1 MRVAIIG
8 AGAAGCF
15 CAVNLKRTLP
25 KCEIDI
31 YEAGTKPLAK
41 VAITG
46 GGRCNLTNSWEG
58 VKSLGQ
64 VYPRGERLMKRLF
77 HQLDN
82 RQTMDWW
89 EKEGVR
95 LVTQDDHCVFPAS
108 QDAMTI
114 VNLLTANIKR
124 LGIGLHLSHRVTSIE
139 HNGEYTI
146 NFHDE
151 HLKPVTA
158 DTVVVATGGHPKESG
173 FDMLKPLEL
182 AIEPPVPS
190 LFTFCVHDQALNAL
204 QGVVVEDTVASI
216 AGTKFKAEGPLL
228 ITHWGM
234 SGPAIL
240 KTSSQAARH
249 LADNAYKANLLVDWW
264 PAMSQDEVMAFL
276 SKQVKTNG
284 AKQVSTIAPPPLT
297 HRHWAYLIGRIGIS
311 ETKRWN
317 EIGKKDFNR
326 MVQLL
331 KADTYAVDGKGQ
343 FKDEFVTCGGVALSE
358 LDPNTL
364 ECKKHPRLY
373 FAGEVTDVDAVT
385 GGFNLQAAWTMGYV
399 VAQAVANKD
408 NQD

>member
-1 MRVAIIG
+1 MKVAIIG

-64 VYPRGERLMKRLF
+64 VYPRGERLIKRLF

-82 RQTMDWW
+82 RKTMDWW

-124 LGIGLHLSHRVTSIE
+124 LGIGLHLSHRVASIE

-146 NFHDE
+146 SFNDE
-151 HLKPVTA
+151 KLKPVTA

-173 FDMLKPLEL
+173 FNMLKPLEL
-182 AIEPPVPS
+182 AIVPPVPS
-190 LFTFCVHDQALNAL
+190 LFTFCVHDSALNAL

-264 PAMSQDEVMAFL
+264 PAMSQDEVTAFL
-276 SKQVKTNG
+276 NKQVKTNG

-297 HRHWAYLIGRIGIS
+297 HRHWAYLISRIGIS
-311 ETKRWN
+311 DTKRWN

-364 ECKKHPRLY
+364 ECRSHPGLY

-399 VAQAVANKD
+399 VAQAVASKG
-408 NQD
+408 

>member
-15 CAVNLKRTLP
+15 CAVNLKRRLP

-31 YEAGTKPLAK
+31 YEAGAKPLAK

-46 GGRCNLTNSWEG
+46 GGRCNLTNSWED

-77 HQLDN
+77 HQLDHQ
-82 RQTMDWW
+82 QTMDWW

-146 NFHDE
+146 NFNDE
-151 HLKPVTA
+151 KLKPVTA
-158 DTVVVATGGHPKESG
+158 DTVVVTTGGHPKESG

-182 AIEPPVPS
+182 AIMPPVPS
-190 LFTFCVHDQALNAL
+190 LFTFCIHDPALNAL

-216 AGTKFKAEGPLL
+216 AGTKFKAR
-228 ITHWGM
+228 
-234 SGPAIL
+234 
-240 KTSSQAARH
+240 Q
-249 LADNAYKANLLVDWW
+249 
-264 PAMSQDEVMAFL
+264 
-276 SKQVKTNG
+276 
-284 AKQVSTIAPPPLT
+284 
-297 HRHWAYLIGRIGIS
+297 
-311 ETKRWN
+311 
-317 EIGKKDFNR
+317 
-326 MVQLL
+326 
-331 KADTYAVDGKGQ
+331 
-343 FKDEFVTCGGVALSE
+343 
-358 LDPNTL
+358 
-364 ECKKHPRLY
+364 RL
-373 FAGEVTDVDAVT
+373 
-385 GGFNLQAAWTMGYV
+385 
-399 VAQAVANKD
+399 
-408 NQD
+408 

>member
-15 CAVNLKRTLP
+15 CAVNLKRRLP

-31 YEAGTKPLAK
+31 YEAGAKPLAK

-46 GGRCNLTNSWEG
+46 GGRCNLTNSWED

-77 HQLDN
+77 HQLDHQ
-82 RQTMDWW
+82 QTMDWW

-146 NFHDE
+146 NFNDE
-151 HLKPVTA
+151 KLKPVTA
-158 DTVVVATGGHPKESG
+158 DTVVVTTGGHPKESG

-182 AIEPPVPS
+182 AIMPPVPS
-190 LFTFCVHDQALNAL
+190 LFTFCIHDPALNAL

-264 PAMSQDEVMAFL
+264 PAMSQDEVTAFL
-276 SKQVKTNG
+276 NKQVKTNG

-297 HRHWAYLIGRIGIS
+297 HRHWAYLISRIGIS

-317 EIGKKDFNR
+317 EIGQKDLNR

-364 ECKKHPRLY
+364 ECRSHPGLY

-399 VAQAVANKD
+399 VAQAVASKG
-408 NQD
+408 

>member
-15 CAVNLKRTLP
+15 CAVNLKRRLP

-31 YEAGTKPLAK
+31 YEAGAKPLAK

-77 HQLDN
+77 HQLDHQ
-82 RQTMDWW
+82 QTMDWW

-124 LGIGLHLSHRVTSIE
+124 LGIGLHLSHRVASIE

-146 NFHDE
+146 NFNDE
-151 HLKPVTA
+151 KLKPVTA
-158 DTVVVATGGHPKESG
+158 DTVVVTTGGHPKESG

-182 AIEPPVPS
+182 AIVPPVPS
-190 LFTFCVHDQALNAL
+190 LFTFCIHDPALNAL

-216 AGTKFKAEGPLL
+216 AGTKFKAEGPIL

-240 KTSSQAARH
+240 KTSSQAARY
-249 LADNAYKANLLVDWW
+249 LADNAYKATLLVDWW
-264 PAMSQDEVMAFL
+264 PEISQDEVMEFL
-276 SKQVKTNG
+276 NKQVKANG
-284 AKQVSTIAPPPLT
+284 AKQVSTIAPTPLT
-297 HRHWAYLIGRIGIS
+297 HRHWAYLINRIGIS

-317 EIGKKDFNR
+317 EVGKKDFNR

-331 KADTYAVDGKGQ
+331 KADSYTIDGKGQ

-358 LDPNTL
+358 LDQSTL
-364 ECKKHPRLY
+364 ECKKHPNLY

>member
-15 CAVNLKRTLP
+15 CAVNLKRRLP

-31 YEAGTKPLAK
+31 YEAGAKPLAK

-124 LGIGLHLSHRVTSIE
+124 LGIGLHLSHRVASIK

-146 NFHDE
+146 SFNDE
-151 HLKPVTA
+151 KLKPVTA
-158 DTVVVATGGHPKESG
+158 DTVVVTTGGHPKESG

-182 AIEPPVPS
+182 AIVPPVPS
-190 LFTFCVHDQALNAL
+190 LFTFCIHDPALNAL

-264 PAMSQDEVMAFL
+264 PAMSQDEVTAFL
-276 SKQVKTNG
+276 NKQVKTNG

-297 HRHWAYLIGRIGIS
+297 HRHWAYLISRIGTI

-317 EIGKKDFNR
+317 EIGKKDLNR

-364 ECKKHPRLY
+364 ECRSHPGLY

-399 VAQAVANKD
+399 VAQAIAGN
-408 NQD
+408 

>member
-1 MRVAIIG
+1 MKVAIIG

-31 YEAGTKPLAK
+31 YEAGTKPLVK

-249 LADNAYKANLLVDWW
+249 LADNVYKANLLVDWW

-343 FKDEFVTCGGVALSE
+343 FKDEFVTCGGVALTE

>member
-1 MRVAIIG
+1 MKVAIIG

-139 HNGEYTI
+139 HIGEYTI

-249 LADNAYKANLLVDWW
+249 LADNAYKTNLLVDWW

-276 SKQVKTNG
+276 NKQVKTNG

-297 HRHWAYLIGRIGIS
+297 HRHWAYLISRIGIS

-331 KADTYAVDGKGQ
+331 KADTYAIDGKGQ
-343 FKDEFVTCGGVALSE
+343 FKDEFVTCGGVALTE

>member
-15 CAVNLKRTLP
+15 CAVNLKRKHP

-31 YEAGTKPLAK
+31 YEAGSKALAK

-77 HQLDN
+77 HQLDHK
-82 RQTMDWW
+82 QTMDWW

-114 VNLLTANIKR
+114 VNLLTAHIKR
-124 LGIGLHLSHRVTSIE
+124 MGIGLHLSHRVASIE
-139 HNGEYTI
+139 HNEAYTI
-146 NFHDE
+146 HFQDE
-151 HLKPVTA
+151 KLKPTTA
-158 DTVVVATGGHPKESG
+158 DVVVVTTGGHPKESG

-190 LFTFCVHDQALNAL
+190 LFTFCIHDQALNAL
-204 QGVVVEDTVASI
+204 QGVVVENATASI

-249 LADNAYKANLLVDWW
+249 LADNAYKATLLVDWW
-264 PAMSQDEVMAFL
+264 PAMSQDEVMEFL

-284 AKQVSTIAPPPLT
+284 AKQVSTIAPTPLT
-297 HRHWAYLIGRIGIS
+297 HRHWAYLISRIGIS

-331 KADTYAVDGKGQ
+331 KADSYTIDGKGQ
-343 FKDEFVTCGGVALSE
+343 FKDEFVTCGGVALAE
-358 LDPNTL
+358 LDQSTL
-364 ECKKHPRLY
+364 ECKKHANLY

-399 VAQAVANKD
+399 VAQAIGGKV
-408 NQD
+408 Q

>member
-15 CAVNLKRTLP
+15 CAVNLKRRLP

-31 YEAGTKPLAK
+31 YEAGAKPLAK

-77 HQLDN
+77 HQLDHQ
-82 RQTMDWW
+82 QTMDWW

-124 LGIGLHLSHRVTSIE
+124 LGIGLHLSHHVASIE

-146 NFHDE
+146 SFNDE
-151 HLKPVTA
+151 KLKPVTA
-158 DTVVVATGGHPKESG
+158 DTVVVTTGGHPKESG

-182 AIEPPVPS
+182 AIVPPVPS
-190 LFTFCVHDQALNAL
+190 LFTFCIHDPALNAL

-264 PAMSQDEVMAFL
+264 PAMSQDEVTAFL
-276 SKQVKTNG
+276 NKQVKTNG

-297 HRHWAYLIGRIGIS
+297 HRHWAYLISRIGII

-317 EIGKKDFNR
+317 EIGKKDLNR

-364 ECKKHPRLY
+364 ECRNHPGLY

-399 VAQAVANKD
+399 VAQAVASKG
-408 NQD
+408 

>member
-1 MRVAIIG
+1 MKVAIIG

-276 SKQVKTNG
+276 SKQVKNNG
-284 AKQVSTIAPPPLT
+284 AKQVSTISPTPLT

-331 KADTYAVDGKGQ
+331 KADTYAIDGKGQ
-343 FKDEFVTCGGVALSE
+343 FKDEFVTCGGVALTE

>member
-1 MRVAIIG
+1 MKVAIIG

-343 FKDEFVTCGGVALSE
+343 FKDEFVTCGGVALTE

>member
-15 CAVNLKRTLP
+15 CAVNLKRRLP

-46 GGRCNLTNSWEG
+46 GGRCNLTNSWES

-124 LGIGLHLSHRVTSIE
+124 LGIGLHLSHRVTNIE

-276 SKQVKTNG
+276 NKQVKTNG

-343 FKDEFVTCGGVALSE
+343 FKDEFVTCGGVALTE

>member
-15 CAVNLKRTLP
+15 CAVNLKRRLP

-31 YEAGTKPLAK
+31 YEAGAKPLAK

-77 HQLDN
+77 HQLDHQ
-82 RQTMDWW
+82 QTMDWW

-124 LGIGLHLSHRVTSIE
+124 LGIGLHLSHRVASIE

-146 NFHDE
+146 SFNDE
-151 HLKPVTA
+151 KLKPVTA
-158 DTVVVATGGHPKESG
+158 DTVVVTTGGHPKESG

-182 AIEPPVPS
+182 AIVPPVPS
-190 LFTFCVHDQALNAL
+190 LFTFCIHDPALNAL

-264 PAMSQDEVMAFL
+264 PAMSQDEVTAFL
-276 SKQVKTNG
+276 NKQVKANG

-297 HRHWAYLIGRIGIS
+297 HRHWAYLISRIGIS

-317 EIGKKDFNR
+317 EIGKKDLNR

-364 ECKKHPRLY
+364 ECRNHPGLY

-399 VAQAVANKD
+399 VAQAVASKG
-408 NQD
+408 

>member
-1 MRVAIIG
+1 MKGFSQRDAYG
-8 AGAAGCF
+8 WF
-15 CAVNLKRTLP
+15 ERH
-25 KCEIDI
+25 
-31 YEAGTKPLAK
+31 
-41 VAITG
+41 
-46 GGRCNLTNSWEG
+46 G
-58 VKSLGQ
+58 V
-64 VYPRGERLMKRLF
+64 P
-77 HQLDN
+77 
-82 RQTMDWW
+82 
-89 EKEGVR
+89 
-95 LVTQDDHCVFPAS
+95 LVTQEDQCVFPAS
-108 QDAMTI
+108 QDSHTI
-114 VNLLTANIKR
+114 INCFLGEARRHGIEIKTGHR
-124 LGIGLHLSHRVTSIE
+124 INSLDELSGYDYIAVT
-139 HNGEYTI
+139 
-146 NFHDE
+146 
-151 HLKPVTA
+151 
-158 DTVVVATGGHPKESG
+158 TGGSPKAEG
-173 FDMLKPLEL
+173 LQWL
-182 AIEPPVPS
+182 ADLGHEITVPVPS
-190 LFTFCVHDQALNAL
+190 LFTFRIDDQRLHSL
-204 QGVVVEDTVASI
+204 MGTVAEE
-216 AGTKFKAEGPLL
+216 ATAQFPGTKLKGRGPLL

-276 SKQVKTNG
+276 SKLVKTNG

>member
-15 CAVNLKRTLP
+15 CAVNLKRRLP

-31 YEAGTKPLAK
+31 YEAGAKPLAK

-46 GGRCNLTNSWEG
+46 GGRCNLTNSWED

-77 HQLDN
+77 HQLDHQ
-82 RQTMDWW
+82 QTMDWW

-146 NFHDE
+146 NFNDE
-151 HLKPVTA
+151 KLKPVTA
-158 DTVVVATGGHPKESG
+158 DTVVVTTGGHPKESG

-182 AIEPPVPS
+182 AIMPPVPS
-190 LFTFCVHDQALNAL
+190 LFTFCIHDPALNAL

-264 PAMSQDEVMAFL
+264 PAMSQDEVTAFL
-276 SKQVKTNG
+276 NKQVKTNG

-297 HRHWAYLIGRIGIS
+297 HRHWAYLISRIGIS

-317 EIGKKDFNR
+317 EIGKKDLNR

-364 ECKKHPRLY
+364 ECRSHPGLY

-399 VAQAVANKD
+399 VAQAVASKG
-408 NQD
+408 

>member
-1 MRVAIIG
+1 MKVAIIG

-64 VYPRGERLMKRLF
+64 VYPRGERLIKRLF

-173 FDMLKPLEL
+173 FNMLKPLEL

-343 FKDEFVTCGGVALSE
+343 FKDEFVTCGGVALTE

>member
-139 HNGEYTI
+139 HIGEYTI

-249 LADNAYKANLLVDWW
+249 LADNAYKTNLLVDWW

-276 SKQVKTNG
+276 NKQVKTNG

-297 HRHWAYLIGRIGIS
+297 HRHWAYLISRIGIS

-331 KADTYAVDGKGQ
+331 KADTYAIDGKGQ
-343 FKDEFVTCGGVALSE
+343 FKDEFVTCGGVALTE

>member
-1 MRVAIIG
+1 MKVAIIG

-146 NFHDE
+146 NFQDE

-204 QGVVVEDTVASI
+204 QGVVVEDTIASI

-276 SKQVKTNG
+276 SKLVKTNG

>member
-1 MRVAIIG
+1 MKVAIIG

>member
-15 CAVNLKRTLP
+15 CAVNLKRRLP

-31 YEAGTKPLAK
+31 YEAGAKPLAK

-46 GGRCNLTNSWEG
+46 GGRCNLTNSWED

-77 HQLDN
+77 HQLDHQ
-82 RQTMDWW
+82 QTMDWW

-124 LGIGLHLSHRVTSIE
+124 LGIGLHLSHRVASIE

-146 NFHDE
+146 KFNDE
-151 HLKPVTA
+151 KLKPVTA
-158 DTVVVATGGHPKESG
+158 DTLVVTTGGHPKESG

-182 AIEPPVPS
+182 TIVPPVPS
-190 LFTFCVHDQALNAL
+190 LFTFCIHDPALNAL

-264 PAMSQDEVMAFL
+264 PAMSQDEVTAFL
-276 SKQVKTNG
+276 NKQVKTNG

-297 HRHWAYLIGRIGIS
+297 HRHWAYLISRIGIS

-317 EIGKKDFNR
+317 EIGKKDLNR

-364 ECKKHPRLY
+364 ECRNHPGLY

-399 VAQAVANKD
+399 VAQAVASKG
-408 NQD
+408 

>member
-1 MRVAIIG
+1 MKVAIIG

-46 GGRCNLTNSWEG
+46 GGRCNLTSSWEG

-240 KTSSQAARH
+240 KTSAQAARH

-276 SKQVKTNG
+276 NKQVKTNG

-331 KADTYAVDGKGQ
+331 KADTYAIDGKGQ
-343 FKDEFVTCGGVALSE
+343 FKDEFVTCGGVALTE

>member
-1 MRVAIIG
+1 MKVAIIG

-41 VAITG
+41 VSITG

-343 FKDEFVTCGGVALSE
+343 FKDEFVTCGGVALTE

-408 NQD
+408 NKD

>member
-1 MRVAIIG
+1 MKVAIIG

-276 SKQVKTNG
+276 NKQVKTNG

-331 KADTYAVDGKGQ
+331 KADTYAIDGKGQ
-343 FKDEFVTCGGVALSE
+343 FKDEFVTCGGVALTE

>member
-15 CAVNLKRTLP
+15 CAVNLKRRLP

-31 YEAGTKPLAK
+31 YEAGAKPLAK

-124 LGIGLHLSHRVTSIE
+124 LGIGLHLSHRIASIK

-146 NFHDE
+146 SFNDE
-151 HLKPVTA
+151 KLKPVTA
-158 DTVVVATGGHPKESG
+158 DTVVVTTGGHPKESG

-182 AIEPPVPS
+182 AIVPPVPS
-190 LFTFCVHDQALNAL
+190 LFTFCIHDPALNAL

-264 PAMSQDEVMAFL
+264 PAMSQDEVTAFL
-276 SKQVKTNG
+276 NKQVKTNG

-297 HRHWAYLIGRIGIS
+297 HRHWAYLISRIGII

-317 EIGKKDFNR
+317 EIGKKDLNR

-364 ECKKHPRLY
+364 ECRSHPGLY

-399 VAQAVANKD
+399 VAQAVASKG
-408 NQD
+408 